1 MILLVAATLTVSPPA
16 SPVRALVEAR
26 ATARIIS
33 GARLDWKQGRS
44 DGGLRARNSVV
55 TVEGAQRQ
63 AQLIEFE

>member
-1 MILLVAATLTVSPPA
+1 
-16 SPVRALVEAR
+16 VEAR

-44 DGGLRARNSVV
+44 DGGLKARNSVM